1 MTRSRDLNRS
11 HTGRVTPAPVAS
23 PYPITETLR
32 KAAFAALSATTLSAA
47 ALVGLPSTEAN
58 AQQTICGARESLV
71 ERLEVRFKESE
82 TAFGI
87 TGNGMVAELFVS
99 AEGSWTL
106 VLTRPDGISCLMAA
120 GQNWEMLPPDMN
132 TAAQETPS

>member
-1 MTRSRDLNRS
+1 MTRSRDLIHRRKRTGSAGNAVSS
-11 HTGRVTPAPVAS
+11 H
-23 PYPITETLR
+23 PITEFSR
-32 KAAFAALSATTLSAA
+32 KIALASLTAASLAVAA
-47 ALVGLPSTEAN
+47 VIGLPSTEAN
-58 AQQTICGARESLV
+58 AQQTVCGARESLV

-82 TAFGI
+82 TAYGI

-120 GQNWEMLPPDMN
+120 GQNWEMLPPDLN

>member
-1 MTRSRDLNRS
+1 MTRSRDLTERRTRYGPVAGTVSS
-11 HTGRVTPAPVAS
+11 HTLTN
-23 PYPITETLR
+23 TLR
-32 KAAFAALSATTLSAA
+32 KAAFAALSATTLAA
-47 ALVGLPSTEAN
+47 AAIIGLPSTEAN

-71 ERLEVRFKESE
+71 ERLEVRFKENE
-82 TAFGI
+82 TAYGI

-120 GQNWEMLPPDMN
+120 GQNWEMLPPDLSA
-132 TAAQETPS
+132 TAQETPS